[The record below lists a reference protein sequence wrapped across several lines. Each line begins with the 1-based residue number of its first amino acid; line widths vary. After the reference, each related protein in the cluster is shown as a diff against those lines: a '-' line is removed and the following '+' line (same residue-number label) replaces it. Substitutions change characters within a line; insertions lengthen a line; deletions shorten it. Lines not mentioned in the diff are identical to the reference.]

1 MIIKKL
7 IWDGWNINHI
17 ARHNVEPEEVE
28 TVCASRNLF
37 NRWKNKMY
45 RVIGQTEVGRYLT
58 ILLATRS
65 NQNYYPVTVR
75 DSTDKERKSFKK
87 KI

>member
-7 IWDGWNINHI
+7 IWDEWNIVHI
-17 ARHNVEPEEVE
+17 GKHNVRPEEVKA
-28 TVCASRNLF
+28 VCVSRNLF

-45 RVIGQTEVGRYLT
+45 RVIGQTEEGRYLT
-58 ILLATRS
+58 ILLATRPNKS
-65 NQNYYPVTVR
+65 YYSVTAR

>member
-1 MIIKKL
+1 MVIKKL
-7 IWDGWNINHI
+7 FWDEWNIDHI
-17 ARHNVEPEEVE
+17 VKHNVRPEEVE
-28 TVCASRNLF
+28 AVCASRNLF

-45 RVIGQTEVGRYLT
+45 RVIGQTEEGRYLT
-58 ILLATRS
+58 ILLATRP
-65 NQNYYPVTVR
+65 NQSYYPVTAR

>member
-1 MIIKKL
+1 M
-7 IWDGWNINHI
+7 N
-17 ARHNVEPEEVE
+17 
-28 TVCASRNLF
+28 
-37 NRWKNKMY
+37 
-45 RVIGQTEVGRYLT
+45 GQTEEGRYLT

-65 NQNYYPVTVR
+65 NQRYYPVTAR